1 MTDANGTDTEKT
13 EFTEGAEIAPEASAD
28 AKPTRQS
35 RSKARSEAEDE
46 DAEQI
51 SVADAIGH
59 SADMTALAHVPVDV
73 QVVLGRTR
81 LPIGQ
86 ILKLGRGAVVEIDR
100 KVGEQVE
107 IHLNHRPVAR
117 GEIVIVDDDRLG
129 VTITEIINPQSN
141 LH

>member
-1 MTDANGTDTEKT
+1 MNDTSNDPQTEPAADGTAPSP
-13 EFTEGAEIAPEASAD
+13 AET
-28 AKPTRQS
+28 AKPENAGPTPRE
-35 RSKARSEAEDE
+35 RAAMAEAIGF
-46 DAEQI
+46 DAE
-51 SVADAIGH
+51 
-59 SADMTALAHVPVDV
+59 MTALAHVPVDV
-73 QVVLGRTR
+73 QIVLGRTR

-129 VTITEIINPQSN
+129 VTITEIVTAAGGM
-141 LH
+141 H

>member
-1 MTDANGTDTEKT
+1 MTDSPAETTGPELSATDPSNISD
-13 EFTEGAEIAPEASAD
+13 ASSAAPEETGPS
-28 AKPTRQS
+28 T
-35 RSKARSEAEDE
+35 
-46 DAEQI
+46 I
-51 SVADAIGH
+51 SVAEALGRGT
-59 SADMTALAHVPVDV
+59 DMTALAHVPVDV

-129 VTITEIINPQSN
+129 VTIAEIINPQTSI
-141 LH
+141 H